1 MEIEKQFKDCDFCN
15 TKNATCLCFKCYN
28 YFCDNC
34 FKIIHDLKKDKEHKK
49 ENLDIFVPI
58 ELKCQKHF
66 PNLNNLF
73 CLDEKEICCAMCHFK
88 NLHFGHNLVEISNK
102 EDLKTENL
110 SIENEMNNFNDITKK
125 MQDLKNKIENE
136 IENINN
142 MFDKSMIDL
151 KNSYQ
156 KKYDILLKEE
166 NDLKE
171 NLQYNVTKI
180 KEKLEINLSE
190 INNNIKINER
200 INKGFN
206 KALKENQSM
215 LQILSYIS
223 KINISKKNMKKLETL
238 LMKSIKFNYEEKNSK
253 INYEE
258 IYFNGITQPKNIEVK
273 TINSTGLNIKWS
285 IDDIN
290 LINIDKA
297 QIKFKVEFRKKDDNI
312 FREIYQG
319 KETNCIINNLSH
331 DYFYDIRICSF
342 YKELIGEW
350 IQIRYE
356 KPKPKLDSLIIK
368 DNEFFEQICKWC
380 NCQKFELLFRGTRD
394 GMTSTEFHKKCDNK
408 GPTLSIIKNEKG
420 HIFGG
425 YASISWTCE
434 GYNKNAPQSFLFT
447 LTNIYNTKPTK
458 FPSKNEGN
466 EVYHGKE
473 YGPIFGKNAEDFC
486 IYQDFI
492 KQPAYCDFPKSF
504 KDILGKGKAIITSD
518 ENSFGFNIKEIEVYQ
533 LLK

>member
-1 MEIEKQFKDCDFCN
+1 
-15 TKNATCLCFKCYN
+15 
-28 YFCDNC
+28 
-34 FKIIHDLKKDKEHKK
+34 
-49 ENLDIFVPI
+49 
-58 ELKCQKHF
+58 
-66 PNLNNLF
+66 
-73 CLDEKEICCAMCHFK
+73 
-88 NLHFGHNLVEISNK
+88 
-102 EDLKTENL
+102 
-110 SIENEMNNFNDITKK
+110 MNNFNDITKK
-125 MQDLKNKIENE
+125 MQELKNKIENE

-142 MFDKSMIDL
+142 MFDKAMIDL

-156 KKYDILLKEE
+156 KKYEILLKEE

-171 NLQYNVTKI
+171 NLQNNVTKI

-290 LINIDKA
+290 LINIDKT
-297 QIKFKVEFRKKDDNI
+297 QIKFKVEFRKKDENI
-312 FREIYQG
+312 FKEIYQG
-319 KETNCIINNLSH
+319 KETNCIINNLSSN

-368 DNEFFEQICKWC
+368 DNEFFEQICK
-380 NCQKFELLFRGTRD
+380 
-394 GMTSTEFHKKCDNK
+394 
-408 GPTLSIIKNEKG
+408 
-420 HIFGG
+420 
-425 YASISWTCE
+425 
-434 GYNKNAPQSFLFT
+434 
-447 LTNIYNTKPTK
+447 
-458 FPSKNEGN
+458 
-466 EVYHGKE
+466 
-473 YGPIFGKNAEDFC
+473 
-486 IYQDFI
+486 
-492 KQPAYCDFPKSF
+492 
-504 KDILGKGKAIITSD
+504 
-518 ENSFGFNIKEIEVYQ
+518 
-533 LLK
+533 